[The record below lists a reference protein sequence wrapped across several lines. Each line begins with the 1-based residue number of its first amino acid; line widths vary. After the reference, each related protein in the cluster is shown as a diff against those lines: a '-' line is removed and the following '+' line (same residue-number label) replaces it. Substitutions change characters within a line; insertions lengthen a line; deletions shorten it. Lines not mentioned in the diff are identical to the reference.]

1 MIVDGIEIIERDT
14 PPRLVTRTETTRL
27 FLNDSLASDWR
38 IRPDIKQRI
47 EAASLTLPDGLCLM
61 IYEAFRSR
69 ARQRE
74 LWAPV
79 FTEIIST
86 HPDWTAEQHYTETS
100 RWVSPP
106 DGFGSGHQA
115 GAAIDITLATT
126 DREPL
131 DMGTGMQAF
140 TPLTPTA
147 SDVPDTARQN
157 RDLLVNTLQ
166 AQGLINYP
174 DEWWHFS
181 YGDRLWAEV
190 TGRTQAF
197 FAPIN

>member
-1 MIVDGIEIIERDT
+1 VIIGGIEIIERDT
-14 PPRLVTRTETTRL
+14 PPRLVTLTETGRL
-27 FLNDSLASDWR
+27 FLNPLVTNDWR
-38 IRPDIKQRI
+38 IRPAIKDRLM
-47 EAASLTLPDGLCLM
+47 AASGALPDGLCLM
-61 IYEAFRSR
+61 LYEAFRSR
-69 ARQRE
+69 ARQHE
-74 LWAPV
+74 LWQPV
-79 FTEIIST
+79 FAQISAD
-86 HPDWTAEQHYTETS
+86 HPDWTPKQHYTETS

-115 GAAIDITLATT
+115 GAAIDITLATNN
-126 DREPL
+126 RKPL

-157 RDLLVNTLQ
+157 RDVLVNTLQ

-190 TGRTQAF
+190 TGQTQAF
-197 FAPIN
+197 FAPID

>member
-1 MIVDGIEIIERDT
+1 MIIDGIEIIERDT
-14 PPRLVTRTETTRL
+14 PATLVTFIETDRL

-38 IRPDIKQRI
+38 IRPDIKQRLN
-47 EAASLTLPDGLCLM
+47 AASQTLPDGLCLM

-74 LWAPV
+74 LWQPV
-79 FTEIIST
+79 FAKICAA
-86 HPDWTAEQHYTETS
+86 HRDWTPDQHHTETC

-126 DREPL
+126 HREPL
-131 DMGTGMQAF
+131 DMGTDMQAF

-147 SDVPDTARQN
+147 SDVPGTARQN
-157 RDLLVNTLQ
+157 RNLLVATLQ

-190 TGRTQAF
+190 TGRRQAF
-197 FAPIN
+197 FAPID

>member
-1 MIVDGIEIIERDT
+1 
-14 PPRLVTRTETTRL
+14 
-27 FLNDSLASDWR
+27 
-38 IRPDIKQRI
+38 
-47 EAASLTLPDGLCLM
+47 M
-61 IYEAFRSR
+61 IYEAYRSR
-69 ARQRE
+69 ARQHE

-79 FTEIIST
+79 FAKIIAT
-86 HPDWTAEQHYTETS
+86 HPKWTAEQHYTETS

-115 GAAIDITLATT
+115 GAALDITLATT
-126 DREPL
+126 ERKPL
-131 DMGTGMQAF
+131 NMGTDMQAF

-197 FAPIN
+197 FAPID

>member
-1 MIVDGIEIIERDT
+1 MIIYGIEIIERDT
-14 PPRLVTRTETTRL
+14 PPTLVTLIETDRL
-27 FLNDSLASDWR
+27 FLNASLANDWR

-47 EAASLTLPDGLCLM
+47 EAASLALPDGLCLM

-79 FTEIIST
+79 LAEITSA
-86 HPDWTAEQHYTETS
+86 HPDWTSEQHYTETC

-126 DREPL
+126 GREAL
-131 DMGTGMQAF
+131 DMGTDMQAF

-147 SDVPDTARQN
+147 SDVPDVARQN
-157 RDLLVNTLQ
+157 RNLLVATLQ
-166 AQGLINYP
+166 TQGLINYP

-181 YGDRLWAEV
+181 YGDRLWAEI
-190 TGRTQAF
+190 TGRTRAF
-197 FAPIN
+197 FAPID

>member
-14 PPRLVTRTETTRL
+14 PQRLVMLIETDRL

-38 IRPDIKQRI
+38 IRPDIKQRVA
-47 EAASLTLPDGLCLM
+47 AASLTLPDGLCLM

-74 LWAPV
+74 LWEPV
-79 FTEIIST
+79 FTKISAA
-86 HPDWTAEQHYTETS
+86 HPDWTPEQHYTQTS

-115 GAAIDITLATT
+115 GAALDITLATA
-126 DREPL
+126 DRKTL
-131 DMGTGMQAF
+131 DMGTNMQAF
-140 TPLTPTA
+140 TPLTPTV
-147 SDVPDTARQN
+147 SDVHDTARQN

-174 DEWWHFS
+174 DEWWYFS

-190 TGRTQAF
+190 TGRSHAF
-197 FAPIN
+197 FAPVD